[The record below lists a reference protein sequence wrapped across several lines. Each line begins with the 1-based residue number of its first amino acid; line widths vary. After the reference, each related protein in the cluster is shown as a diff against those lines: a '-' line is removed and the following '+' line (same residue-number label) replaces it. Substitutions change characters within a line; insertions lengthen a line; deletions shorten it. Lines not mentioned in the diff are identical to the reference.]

1 MNNINEM
8 LDILALSEAKGKI
21 YLEDIMEKW
30 KIYLEDIMEKFSC
43 SKRTAYRRIE
53 EIMQVLPV
61 EKDDYNKSYKI
72 ISRGRYMTENSDVT
86 VTFVIYSLLISQAQ
100 GDTKVMLQ
108 KAFNN
113 LKNALNMKNI

>member
-8 LDILALSEAKGKI
+8 LDILALSEANGR
-21 YLEDIMEKW
+21 
-30 KIYLEDIMEKFSC
+30 IYLEDIMEKFSC

-53 EIMQVLPV
+53 ELMQVLPV

-72 ISRGRYMTENSDVT
+72 VSKGRYIAEDRDLT

-108 KAFNN
+108 KAFDN
-113 LKNALNMKNI
+113 LKNALNIKNI

>member
-1 MNNINEM
+1 
-8 LDILALSEAKGKI
+8 
-21 YLEDIMEKW
+21 
-30 KIYLEDIMEKFSC
+30 
-43 SKRTAYRRIE
+43 
-53 EIMQVLPV
+53 MQVLPV

-72 ISRGRYMTENSDVT
+72 ISGGRYMTENSDVT

>member
-1 MNNINEM
+1 
-8 LDILALSEAKGKI
+8 
-21 YLEDIMEKW
+21 
-30 KIYLEDIMEKFSC
+30 
-43 SKRTAYRRIE
+43 
-53 EIMQVLPV
+53 
-61 EKDDYNKSYKI
+61 
-72 ISRGRYMTENSDVT
+72 MTENSDVT

>member
-21 YLEDIMEKW
+21 YLEDIMEK
-30 KIYLEDIMEKFSC
+30 FSC

-53 EIMQVLPV
+53 ELMQVLPV

-72 ISRGRYMTENSDVT
+72 ISGGRYMTENSDVT

>member
-8 LDILALSEAKGKI
+8 LDMLALCEAKGGI
-21 YLEDIMEKW
+21 YLEDIME
-30 KIYLEDIMEKFSC
+30 MFSC

-53 EIMQVLPV
+53 ELMQVLPV
-61 EKDDYNKSYKI
+61 EKDDYNKIYKI
-72 ISRGRYMTENSDVT
+72 KNKDKYTAFGKDLT
-86 VTFVIYSLLISQAQ
+86 VTFIIYSLLISQAQ

-108 KAFNN
+108 KAFDN

>member
-8 LDILALSEAKGKI
+8 LDILALSEAKG
-21 YLEDIMEKW
+21 